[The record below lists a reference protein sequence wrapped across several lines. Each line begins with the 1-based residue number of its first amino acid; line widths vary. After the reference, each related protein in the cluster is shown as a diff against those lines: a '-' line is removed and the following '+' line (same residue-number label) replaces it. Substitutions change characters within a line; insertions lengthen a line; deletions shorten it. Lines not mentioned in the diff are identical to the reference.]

1 MIFFIC
7 QIIDDIIFFGGGIM
21 YKEEVFNDWS
31 DKYDKDVY
39 NSKDFPFK
47 DYRDVLFTI
56 YKEIPEQTSKV
67 LDLGCGTGEL
77 SNLLST
83 NDYIEIFGC
92 DFSEKM
98 LDLAKKKNEKVS
110 FFKFDINDG
119 FESIKQNFDYIV
131 TSYVMHHFD
140 LDKKASIIR
149 EVFENNK
156 NLRKF
161 VVGDIMF
168 ENKEIHKR
176 QKELWKGLYDEQE
189 LYIEVEE
196 LKSKLGDFEV
206 DYKKINDFA
215 GVLVIKKS
223 E

>member
-1 MIFFIC
+1 M
-7 QIIDDIIFFGGGIM
+7 FFGGVIM
-21 YKEEVFNDWS
+21 YREEVFNEWS

-39 NSKDFPFK
+39 NSKEFPFK
-47 DYRDVLFTI
+47 DYRDVLYNI

-119 FESIKQNFDYIV
+119 FESINYNFDYIV

-140 LDKKASIIR
+140 LDKKAFIIKDA
-149 EVFENNK
+149 FNSNK
-156 NLRKF
+156 NLKKF
-161 VVGDIMF
+161 VIGDIMF
-168 ENKEIHKR
+168 ENKEYHRK
-176 QKELWKGLYDEQE
+176 QKDTWKGLYDEKE

-196 LKSKLGDFEV
+196 LKNKLEKFVV
-206 DYKKINDFA
+206 DYKKINEFA
-215 GVLVIKKS
+215 GVLVISK
-223 E
+223 